1 MQFIAPKVWS
11 WTTNPQW
18 LICISGVTFR
28 IDTNGGNHVFVQVKV
43 DNSLLKGD
51 VRALFTTNVK
61 HGWSTKSQFG
71 FTWSSCLF
79 YSQIFCSDVM
89 KASFYPIH
97 ALFLFIWRQAL
108 PVSHDPGIV
117 YYIWQPPASMLLLS
131 RRKEKPCVYIQE
143 TVAAGTNV
151 PKWRA
156 GQIFTNS
163 IRHWGQEHREQV
175 FCQHSVPV
183 FPLHFQANG
192 SGIRYDCGLKH
203 R

>member
-1 MQFIAPKVWS
+1 MWS

-18 LICISGVTFR
+18 LICISGVAFR

-51 VRALFTTNVK
+51 VRALFTTNVTR
-61 HGWSTKSQFG
+61 GWSTKSQFG
-71 FTWSSCLF
+71 FTLSSCLF

-117 YYIWQPPASMLLLS
+117 YYIWQPHASMLLLS
-131 RRKEKPCVYIQE
+131 RRKEKPCVYTGDGGSRDKCSE
-143 TVAAGTNV
+143 MESGSNLHKLHSSLRARASGAGLLSTLCACL
-151 PKWRA
+151 PTPLP
-156 GQIFTNS
+156 GQWERN
-163 IRHWGQEHREQV
+163 
-175 FCQHSVPV
+175 
-183 FPLHFQANG
+183 PLRLWA
-192 SGIRYDCGLKH
+192 
-203 R
+203 